1 MLSSYGSC
9 CSKVDGI
16 MMASEITKSVHL
28 LMSILW
34 GKQAWDEISKDT
46 IKKCFQK
53 VDLFP
58 NEVITTDDDDPFEG
72 EDMQSLEELCS
83 MLDIPEHTSA
93 QKFLVAEEELSTC
106 EDLIDKDTT
115 WHEDIRV

>member
-1 MLSSYGSC
+1 
-9 CSKVDGI
+9 
-16 MMASEITKSVHL
+16 MASEITKSVHL